1 MPALIAL
8 IPGWSQRR
16 LPFTSSTRSLDCQAD
31 WLYAGISDSRDSQG
45 TRFPSPPISY
55 LTSIPF
61 MLHSAIGFSCLFVS
75 WALLVSAVGC
85 VVLWPAL
92 RSLSRA
98 WLFRCLAWFCCR
110 SLAGPVSRSVSCG
123 FPLGPQLVSPSL
135 VSPSVLRSWLFFSA
149 IGHLLGRWLSLPV
162 DGRGVGCVSS
172 RSLVRLGL
180 GSLYPPA
187 LLSVLPVGFVLR
199 CYLPEPAKP
208 ERKERDGPRQGPRR
222 RPRRCYDHD
231 AGDAGDGH
239 DAGDNHDADPFLLWI
254 PRRRLPDRLFSFK
267 VHNFHFVLHIS

>member
-1 MPALIAL
+1 M
-8 IPGWSQRR
+8 
-16 LPFTSSTRSLDCQAD
+16 
-31 WLYAGISDSRDSQG
+31 
-45 TRFPSPPISY
+45 
-55 LTSIPF
+55 
-61 MLHSAIGFSCLFVS
+61 GFSFLFVS

-92 RSLSRA
+92 RSLFCA
-98 WLFRCLAWFCCR
+98 WLFRSLVWFCCR
-110 SLAGPVSRSVSCG
+110 SLADPVSRSVSCG

-135 VSPSVLRSWLFFSA
+135 VSPSVFRSWLFFSA

-180 GSLYPPA
+180 GSLSPPA

-199 CYLPEPAKP
+199 CYSPEPAEP
-208 ERKERDGPRQGPRR
+208 EGKERDGPRQGPRR

-231 AGDAGDGH
+231 AGDGH
-239 DAGDNHDADPFLLWI
+239 DAGDNHDADPFFLWI
-254 PRRRLPDRLFSFK
+254 PRRYLPDCLFSFK
-267 VHNFHFVLHIS
+267 VHNFHFVLHISSLTFPCIPQLIFPPSALRIRCPTKEVPSTKAAAEVALLAGAPTAAPAPTPLSCLLYTSPSPRD

>member
-31 WLYAGISDSRDSQG
+31 WLYARISDSRDSQG

-92 RSLSRA
+92 RSLFCA
-98 WLFRCLAWFCCR
+98 WLFRSLAWLCSR
-110 SLAGPVSRSVSCG
+110 SLVGPGLAVRFLWFSAGSATGYSVAG
-123 FPLGPQLVSPSL
+123 FPLRVSLLV
-135 VSPSVLRSWLFFSA
+135 VLF
-149 IGHLLGRWLSLPV
+149 GRWLSPRPLAI
-162 DGRGVGCVSS
+162 SS
-172 RSLVRLGL
+172 RGWAWCRLRFFSFVGSAWSWFAFSARASFGL
-180 GSLYPPA
+180 AGWLCPP
-187 LLSVLPVGFVLR
+187 VLF
-199 CYLPEPAKP
+199 A
-208 ERKERDGPRQGPRR
+208 
-222 RPRRCYDHD
+222 RPR
-231 AGDAGDGH
+231 
-239 DAGDNHDADPFLLWI
+239 
-254 PRRRLPDRLFSFK
+254 
-267 VHNFHFVLHIS
+267 